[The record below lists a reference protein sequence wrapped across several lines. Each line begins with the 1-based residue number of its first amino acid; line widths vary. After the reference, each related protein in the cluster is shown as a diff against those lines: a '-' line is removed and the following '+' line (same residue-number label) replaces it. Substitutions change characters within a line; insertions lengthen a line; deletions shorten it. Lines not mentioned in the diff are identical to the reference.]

1 MNDNVS
7 AVSGIQMGHS
17 WAQSRRTISFA
28 RGQTEGLRHIYL
40 GLTSDMD
47 KIPGSYGAIT
57 SASHDAT
64 TNPLSPPENVHFN
77 SSNLTRALDEVLSEL
92 RALEVKYMLEQNSS
106 EMSIPLLLR
115 LQFKIKGK
123 RDLNR
128 ILRELHRHND
138 SLEKLTEHLRRTIPC
153 NLALSAH
160 QMASMNVES
169 HAAVSHITPLVPQ
182 ADQTLPT
189 PFTEDL
195 ISLSPTVSLSSR
207 DIPATSDPLQTP
219 LPLTLHLTSSSASS
233 RVCMSVVGVF
243 QSSTSFVSYERE
255 DNYSLHS
262 GDRICPQCH
271 QMCRRV

>member
-1 MNDNVS
+1 MIMS
-7 AVSGIQMGHS
+7 RSCSGIQMGHS
-17 WAQSRRTISFA
+17 WAQSRRKISLA
-28 RGQTEGLRHIYL
+28 RGQTESLRHIYL
-40 GLTSDMD
+40 GLASDMNR
-47 KIPGSYGAIT
+47 IPGNYSAIT
-57 SASHDAT
+57 SAPQDAT

-77 SSNLTRALDEVLSEL
+77 SSNLIRALDEVLSDL
-92 RALEVKYMLEQNSS
+92 RTLEVKYMPEQDPSA
-106 EMSIPLLLR
+106 MSIPLLLR

-138 SLEKLTEHLRRTIPC
+138 SLEKLTDHLRKTIPC

-160 QMASMNVES
+160 RMASMSIEP
-169 HAAVSHITPLVPQ
+169 HTALSHITPPVPQ
-182 ADQTLPT
+182 ADQMFPT

-255 DNYSLHS
+255 GNYSLHS

-271 QMCRRV
+271 QMCRGV